1 MDLYERFFIMTEWT
15 WTTAPRALGLLA
27 SVDARSAILL
37 LIGLAKN
44 WYLSIICKPLNPLLL
59 SSDIFSWNGGRL
71 FLFKFTALDS
81 FHMLLLHLKPVMR
94 WEKRNFKL
102 VKESLSSYLVRPYL
116 IRLLELLGNP
126 LFLAL
131 YTFFSLVKGVRG
143 VNDPPS
149 SLVDDLFPPALSLC
163 STYN

>member
-1 MDLYERFFIMTEWT
+1 MKSFLEWLSEPGRQ
-15 WTTAPRALGLLA
+15 PREPQGYWA

-44 WYLSIICKPLNPLLL
+44 WYLSIICRPYNPLCWVLTSSPGMEEDSSYSQRLILFICFCFTWSLWCGGKNEIL
-59 SSDIFSWNGGRL
+59 SF
-71 FLFKFTALDS
+71 F
-81 FHMLLLHLKPVMR
+81 
-94 WEKRNFKL
+94 L

-131 YTFFSLVKGVRG
+131 YTFFSRG
-143 VNDPPS
+143 QRSKRPS
-149 SLVDDLFPPALSLC
+149 ISRRSLSL
-163 STYN
+163 SARVEPLFYL